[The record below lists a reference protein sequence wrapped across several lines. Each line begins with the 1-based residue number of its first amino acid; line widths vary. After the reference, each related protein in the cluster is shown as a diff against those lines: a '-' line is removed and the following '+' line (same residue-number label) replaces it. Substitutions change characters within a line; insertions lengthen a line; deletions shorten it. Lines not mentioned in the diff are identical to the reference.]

1 MLQHRYPDWK
11 TRILT
16 FFERIISLASR
27 FVSNMVSAIEDYLR
41 SKTRQMPSILPKGR
55 RAIVEAI
62 LDKAHHQDFLARHS
76 RESGIPLDQI
86 KKTFRGYLLEIAAD
100 LNYLSFPFW
109 DALLTWVFETIYEGL
124 EVDSVSLEKIR
135 PLMGKTPIVFVS
147 NHRSHMDYLLLSY
160 IFYYHQISMPH
171 VCAGANLS
179 FWPLG
184 SIFRKSGGFFIRR
197 SYEGN
202 KLYAAAVQAY
212 MEELLREKVNL
223 EFFIEGGRSRTG
235 KLLPPKMG
243 ILSAIT
249 QAYSHGAA
257 KDILLVPTSVTY
269 ESILEEKSYADEN
282 AGGAKK
288 EETFWDLFKL
298 RQYLKKRK
306 GKVYIEFGETISV
319 KEFLNGT
326 EAASDQAREKTRQL
340 AYELTYGINKSS
352 VVTPS
357 SLVATALLTHPGRS
371 LSEKKLSEK
380 VDGYLEYV
388 RHKECRLSEPLQKYL
403 RSAVRESLNHYVRD
417 HLIEQYEDDDGS
429 PLYTIK
435 EDRRSLL
442 DYYKNTS
449 LHFFVSI
456 AVLATLL
463 KSCREDMVSFSKI
476 EEGYIFFQ
484 DLFRYEFTFSR
495 RQSLHSHIEKLIDY
509 LAKKEWVTLDGPQIK
524 ISSEA
529 RPKLGLFS
537 SPIKNFLESYYILW
551 KILPQLHQRRWEVKE
566 LLKGLHQ
573 KGHVLYIKE
582 EISCCESV
590 NKFTF
595 QNALWAFRDLGIL
608 LEEKDGWGKKRKIYY
623 KVHHLGA
630 SIGQKLTEFLGKS

>member
-1 MLQHRYPDWK
+1 
-11 TRILT
+11 
-16 FFERIISLASR
+16 
-27 FVSNMVSAIEDYLR
+27 
-41 SKTRQMPSILPKGR
+41 MPSVLPKRR
-55 RAIVEAI
+55 RAMVESI
-62 LDKAHHQDFLARHS
+62 LDQTHHQDFLDRHS

-86 KKTFRGYLLEIAAD
+86 EKTFRGYLQEIAAD

-124 EVDSVSLEKIR
+124 EVDSASLEKIR

-184 SIFRKSGGFFIRR
+184 PIFRKSGGFFIRR

-212 MEELLREKVNL
+212 MEGLLREKVNL

-257 KDILLVPTSVTY
+257 EDILLIPTSVTY

-282 AGGAKK
+282 AGGTKK
-288 EETFWDLFKL
+288 EESFWDLFKL

-306 GKVYIEFGETISV
+306 GKVYIEFGESISV
-319 KEFLNGT
+319 KEFFNGHGT
-326 EAASDQAREKTRQL
+326 KATPETSREKTRQL

-380 VDGYLEYV
+380 VDGYMDYV

-429 PLYTIK
+429 LLYTIK
-435 EDRRSLL
+435 DDRRCLL

-449 LHFFVSI
+449 LHFFVSM

-463 KSCREDMVSFSKI
+463 KSSKEDFIPFSKI
-476 EEGYIFFQ
+476 EEGYTFFQ
-484 DLFRYEFTFSR
+484 DLFQYEFTFSR

-509 LAKKEWVTLDGPQIK
+509 LAKKEWVSVEGAQIK
-524 ISSEA
+524 ISPEA
-529 RPKLGLFS
+529 GSQLELFS

-566 LLKGLHQ
+566 LLRGLHQ
-573 KGHVLYIKE
+573 KGNVLYIKE
-582 EISCCESV
+582 EISCRESV
-590 NKFTF
+590 NKFTL

-608 LEEKDGWGKKRKIYY
+608 AEEKDGWGKKKKIYY
-623 KVHHLGA
+623 KVNHLGA
-630 SIGQKLTEFLGKS
+630 GLGQKLTEFLEKF